1 MNAHTSP
8 YQVRTVR
15 KAVNLQGNE
24 CSNVFT
30 TDLMAFLWPLDG
42 EENLLSPSIKKCF
55 AVSAPTPTSK
65 QKLPSNHNTNYNG
78 SRSSSS
84 SSYYYNDE
92 NEDEDNDVCEIE
104 GWGGVYFSL
113 WTIANK
119 KKKKRLDQPSH
130 TPLL

>member
-1 MNAHTSP
+1 
-8 YQVRTVR
+8 
-15 KAVNLQGNE
+15 
-24 CSNVFT
+24 
-30 TDLMAFLWPLDG
+30 MAFLWPLDG

-55 AVSAPTPTSK
+55 AVPAPAPTSK

-78 SRSSSS
+78 SSSSSS

-92 NEDEDNDVCEIE
+92 NEDEDNDAGEID
-104 GWGGVYFSL
+104 GVYFSL
-113 WTIANK
+113 WTIANEK

>member
-1 MNAHTSP
+1 
-8 YQVRTVR
+8 
-15 KAVNLQGNE
+15 
-24 CSNVFT
+24 
-30 TDLMAFLWPLDG
+30 MAFLWPLDDG

-55 AVSAPTPTSK
+55 AVSAPTPK
-65 QKLPSNHNTNYNG
+65 QKLPSSHNTNYNG

-104 GWGGVYFSL
+104 GGDGVYFSL
-113 WTIANK
+113 WTIANEK

>member
-1 MNAHTSP
+1 
-8 YQVRTVR
+8 
-15 KAVNLQGNE
+15 
-24 CSNVFT
+24 
-30 TDLMAFLWPLDG
+30 MAFLWPLDG

-55 AVSAPTPTSK
+55 AVPAPTTPTSK
-65 QKLPSNHNTNYNG
+65 QKLPSNHNTNYNR

-92 NEDEDNDVCEIE
+92 NEDEDNDAGEME
-104 GWGGVYFSL
+104 GGDGVYFSL
-113 WTIANK
+113 WTIANEKKK